1 MYWHIK
7 DLKPNLTEMAMTYIT
22 RSMEAL
28 VQTLLRSYKALLITG
43 PRQVGKSTLL
53 KQLFPERRY
62 ITLDDPFL
70 EEQAKNDA
78 AMFFTLNPPPLTI
91 DEAQRAPI
99 LFRHIKMACDESA
112 DKGLF
117 LLTGSQHFLLMKDVS
132 ESLAGRIGIIEL
144 SGLSLRE
151 IQSDPFSQRFIPTM
165 DYILAR
171 QKTVRAPANIW
182 DIIHRGSYPE
192 LQKPE
197 TDWATFYG
205 NYVKTYIERDIRE
218 LTAVQNLDAFRR
230 FVIAAAAR
238 TGQVLNYSNLAE
250 EAGVDMTTAK
260 RWLSLLESSGII
272 YLLEPYAA
280 SALKRAIKAPKLYFR
295 DTGLACYLTRWL
307 SSDALAYGAMSGPMF
322 ETFAISEI
330 LKSFANAGLDYRNFV
345 SYYRGRD
352 KKKISV
358 DGELLEM
365 DAEIDLIIEENGVL
379 HPVEIKKNAN
389 VSPADTSAFL
399 VLDKIAGKTRG
410 MGAVLCSC
418 PQPGAL
424 RENVLQIPLWYI

>member
-1 MYWHIK
+1 
-7 DLKPNLTEMAMTYIT
+7 MTYIM
-22 RSMEAL
+22 RSIEGL
-28 VQTLLRSYKALLITG
+28 VQASSRAYKALLITG

-53 KQLFPERRY
+53 KHLFPERRY

-70 EEQAKNDA
+70 EEQAKTDS

-91 DEAQRAPI
+91 DEVQRAPI
-99 LFRHIKMACDESA
+99 LFRHIKMACDEA
-112 DKGLF
+112 EAKGQF
-117 LLTGSQHFLLMKDVS
+117 MLTGSQHFLLMKDVS

-151 IQSDPFSQRFIPTM
+151 IQSDPFSLRFIPTT
-165 DYILAR
+165 DYILER
-171 QKTVRAPANIW
+171 RKTVRTPINIW
-182 DIIHRGSYPE
+182 DTIHRGSYPE
-192 LQKPE
+192 LQKSE
-197 TDWATFYG
+197 TDWSTFYG
-205 NYVKTYIERDIRE
+205 NYVKSYIERDIRE
-218 LTAVQNLDAFRR
+218 LTVVQNLDAFRR

-238 TGQVLNYSNLAE
+238 TGQVLNCSNIAD
-250 EAGVDMTTAK
+250 EAGVDVTTVK

-272 YLLEPYAA
+272 YLLEPFAA
-280 SALKRAIKAPKLYFR
+280 SALKRATKTPKLYFR

-330 LKSFANAGLDYRNFV
+330 LKSFANIGLDYRNFV

-352 KKKISV
+352 KKKISKEGDV
-358 DGELLEM
+358 LEM
-365 DAEIDLIIEENGVL
+365 DCEIDLIIEENGVL

-389 VSPADTSAFL
+389 VSAADTSAFL

-418 PQPGAL
+418 PQPGTL
-424 RENVLQIPLWYI
+424 RENVLQIPIWYI